1 MNTKLAAALLLIPMA
16 LAAQEAPASAQNAP
30 RRRAVAPPVVVTL
43 KFAGGTMAEFVAAV
57 REDQTR
63 ANIVLATGARDA
75 SVPPMVLKSAGLEQA
90 LEGACMAA
98 EADFD
103 VRVKEFRGAG
113 EPVYSIIA
121 YKNKV
126 PTQMAGVNPNSA
138 QQRVFSLNDLTAER
152 SSGMKTIRVATILSA
167 IELSMSDEKVPP
179 RIRFHEDSGLLL
191 VRGTYSQTQVV
202 EQTLGT
208 LIRDQDKEEQR
219 YLRRKSRETTEQRER
234 EHQASQGSQGGGRN
248 PK

>member
-16 LAAQEAPASAQNAP
+16 LAAQEANTPAKKS
-30 RRRAVAPPVVVTL
+30 RRAVSPPVVVTL

-57 REDQTR
+57 REDQAR

-121 YKNKV
+121 YKNKG
-126 PTQMAGVNPNSA
+126 PTAMAGVNPNST

-152 SSGMKTIRVATILSA
+152 ASGMKSLPVATILSA
-167 IELSMSDEKVPP
+167 IELSMSDEKVAP
-179 RIRFHEDSGLLL
+179 RIRYHEDSGLLL
-191 VRGTYSQTQVV
+191 VRGTYSQTQVID
-202 EQTLGT
+202 QTLGT
-208 LIRDQDKEEQR
+208 LVSDQVKQEQR
-219 YLRRKSRETTEQRER
+219 YMQSQSRKAFEKGQRER
-234 EHQASQGSQGGGRN
+234 QAAPRSGGN